1 MGVTYIF
8 KGQDEKK
15 KEYRLD
21 SAQNFDRASRSKNS
35 PIGIP
40 HNLCKRRILAVRDLH
55 RYESIYPSSVCNITR
70 ERLVGFGVS
79 WDQGTYL
86 M

>member
-1 MGVTYIF
+1 MHSEDSQHLQGFQGSGARELRIGGVIGRVTYIF
-8 KGQDEKK
+8 MGHDEKK

-40 HNLCKRRILAVRDLH
+40 HNLCKRRIL
-55 RYESIYPSSVCNITR
+55 YERSAQSQEI
-70 ERLVGFGVS
+70 
-79 WDQGTYL
+79 
-86 M
+86 